1 MSFAYTKNFFGRRTV
16 VTRLYEVGIAE
27 IRMLSDIAKRI
38 GKTIY
43 VDING
48 KEYRIPK

>member
-1 MSFAYTKNFFGRRTV
+1 MSFAYTKNLLGRRTII
-16 VTRLYEVGIAE
+16 TRLYEVGIAE
-27 IRMLSDIAKRI
+27 IRMLSEIAKQR